1 MSEDTV
7 KLGLMPPLTGLVGIY
22 GAEILRAGQIACQE
36 INENGGVLGK
46 PLELII
52 EDDGSLPESSVEAA
66 KKLVD
71 EHGCVAIIGNLLSNS
86 RIAVAYQVAEPRKIP
101 LLNFSF
107 YEGSILSRYFFHFAA
122 LPNQQIEQMIPY
134 MKEQFGSRM
143 FFAGNN
149 YEWPRGSIHAGKRI
163 LESIGGE
170 VVGEEYCPIG
180 VDSETIERLLD
191 HVEQA
196 DPDVFV
202 PYFAGIDQ
210 VNLLTRFTERGLK
223 NKIKVVMGH
232 FDEMMA
238 SQLSAEVREG
248 FYSSNT
254 YFMTVDSDQNRDFLK
269 RLANYPGVTGIW
281 PKGNGI
287 LTNFSEGTYA
297 CVKAF
302 AKAANEFGSIESESL
317 VESLENISVA
327 SPQGLLEMNPD
338 HHHAKVNAY
347 LSRCRADGEF
357 EIIKNFGAIEPVIPE
372 RYSHQRIIDQ
382 ATVEADIRL
391 QARMLEQ
398 MSEAVLLISSQNTSI
413 LYNNV
418 SAENIF
424 GYEKGEL
431 NSLDMARL
439 VAPTDSELP
448 ENLENIISKLNQKGQ
463 WKGDLRNIKKNGAY
477 FWCSITVSTFT
488 HPLYGEVWLAVFRDI
503 SKQKKSEERQKQTEE
518 RLNYL
523 VSSSPVTIYT
533 CKATPP
539 FAATYISPNI
549 KEFMGFE
556 PKQFTN
562 NPSFWADN
570 IHPEDSPRVFDG
582 LPHLFENDSHTHEYR
597 FRMSDGRYTWM
608 MDSLKLIRD
617 KDGNPI
623 EIIGN
628 WSDNSKHRQAAEA
641 LASSEEKLRL
651 IHSRVPGIV
660 YQFKLDKKGNKSLP
674 YVSPTIDN
682 YLGVTSQRVM
692 DDADVWFDLTH
703 PEDRLGLDA
712 SIVESMTQMITWD
725 WIGRFIRD
733 DNDTRWF
740 HGTSTPEKLS
750 DGSTLWNGVFIDIT
764 KQKKT
769 EVELEKHRHHLEDLV
784 VERTA
789 DLSNARDE
797 AEKANASKSDFL
809 SSMSHEL
816 RTPMNAI
823 LGFGQLLELDVDTL
837 NESQQSN
844 VKEILDAGKHL
855 LTLINEVLD
864 LAKIES
870 GNLEVSI
877 EGIQLENVIQQ
888 CLHLIKPQA
897 EARHI
902 EVVNNISEKDYTV
915 QADITRL
922 KQVLLNIL
930 SNAIKYNSDNGKIIL
945 EVSLTN
951 SQCLR
956 LCITD
961 TGKGLNDEEISKL
974 FLSFERLDAVDN
986 VEGTGIGLVIT
997 KHLIELMNGTIGVE
1011 STKGTGST
1019 FWIELPMSSPYP
1031 VEQSSVIDNKKEI
1044 IKVQDNIQTKSNHS
1058 VLYIEDNPANMKLVT
1073 RVMAL
1078 RSNTE
1083 ILKAIDP
1090 FTGLEMASKHQ
1101 PDLILLDINLPGID
1115 GYEVLKR
1122 LRQQES
1128 TQNIPVIAVSANAM
1142 KKDIDRGMA
1151 AGFESYIT
1159 KPIDVKVLLEV
1170 VNMKLQES
1178 KK

>member
-1 MSEDTV
+1 MSEATV

-22 GAEILRAGQIACQE
+22 GTEILRAGQIACQE

-52 EDDGSLPESSVEAA
+52 EDDGSLPETSVKAA
-66 KKLVD
+66 EKLVD
-71 EHGCVAIIGNLLSNS
+71 KYGCVAIIGNLLSNS

-122 LPNQQIEQMIPY
+122 LPNQQIDQMIPY

-180 VDSETIERLLD
+180 VDSETIEFLLD

-223 NKIKVVMGH
+223 NKMKVVMGH
-232 FDEMMA
+232 YDEMMA
-238 SQLSAEVREG
+238 SQLSAEVRDG

-269 RLANYPGVTGIW
+269 RLANYPGVNGIW
-281 PKGNGI
+281 PKGNGT

-302 AKAANEFGSIESESL
+302 AKAANECGSIESEAL
-317 VESLENISVA
+317 VESLKNISVS
-327 SPQGLLEMNPD
+327 SPQGILEVNPE
-338 HHHAKVNAY
+338 HQHAKVNAY

-357 EIIKNFGAIEPVIPE
+357 EIIKNFGVIEPVIPE
-372 RYSHQRIIDQ
+372 RYSHQRITDQ
-382 ATVEADIRL
+382 ATVESDIRL

-398 MSEAVLLISSQNTSI
+398 MSEAILLISTQNMSI

-424 GYEKGEL
+424 GYENDEL
-431 NSLDMARL
+431 NGFEMEQLI
-439 VAPTDSELP
+439 APTNNES
-448 ENLENIISKLNQKGQ
+448 LEPLSNIINILNQKGQ
-463 WKGDLRNIKKNGAY
+463 WQGELRNIKKDGVH
-477 FWCSITVSTFT
+477 FWCSVTITTFT
-488 HPLYGEVWLAVFRDI
+488 HPLYGEVWLAVLRDI
-503 SKQKKSEERQKQTEE
+503 SEQKESEERQKQSEE

-523 VSSSPVTIYT
+523 VSASPVTIYT
-533 CKATPP
+533 CEATPP

-549 KEFMGFE
+549 KEFMGFA
-556 PKQFTN
+556 PKQFTDN
-562 NPSFWADN
+562 AGFWADN
-570 IHPEDSPRVFDG
+570 IHPEDSQRVFDG
-582 LPHLFENDSHTHEYR
+582 LPKLFENGSHSHEYR
-597 FRMSDGRYTWM
+597 FRNSDGRYIWM

-628 WSDNSKHRQAAEA
+628 WSDNTKHKQAADA

-651 IHSRVPGIV
+651 IHSRVPGIL
-660 YQFKLDKKGNKSLP
+660 YQFKIDNNGDKSLP
-674 YVSPTIDN
+674 YVSPTIEN
-682 YLGVTSQRVM
+682 YLGVTSQSAM
-692 DDADVWFDLTH
+692 KDADVWFDLTH
-703 PEDRLGLDA
+703 PDDRPELDA
-712 SIVESMTQMITWD
+712 SIAKSMSQMRTWD
-725 WIGRFIRD
+725 WTGRFIRD
-733 DNDTRWF
+733 DKDVRWL

-764 KQKKT
+764 EQRKA
-769 EVELEKHRHHLEDLV
+769 EVELEKHRHHLEELV
-784 VERTA
+784 VERTT

-797 AEKANASKSDFL
+797 ADKANASKSEFL

-823 LGFGQLLELDVDTL
+823 LGFGQLLKLDVDTL

-844 VKEILDAGKHL
+844 VTEIIDAGNHL

-870 GNLEVSI
+870 GKLEVSI
-877 EGIQLENVIQQ
+877 EDIQLENVIQQ
-888 CLHLIKPQA
+888 CLQLIKPQA

-902 EVVNNISEKDYTV
+902 EVLNKVSEKHYTV

-922 KQVLLNIL
+922 KQVILNLL
-930 SNAIKYNSDNGKIIL
+930 SNAVKYNSENGKIIL
-945 EVSLTN
+945 ES
-951 SQCLR
+951 SQTDSHCLR
-956 LCITD
+956 LCVTD
-961 TGKGLNDEEISKL
+961 TGKGLNDDEISKL
-974 FLSFERLDAVDN
+974 FSSFERLDAVDN

-997 KHLIELMNGTIGVE
+997 KHLIELMNGTIGIE
-1011 STKGTGST
+1011 STKGKGST
-1019 FWIELPMSSPYP
+1019 FWIELPLSSQHP
-1031 VEQSSVIDNKKEI
+1031 VEQSSVIDNEKEI
-1044 IKVQDNIQTKSNHS
+1044 IKVQDNIQAESNHS

-1073 RVMAL
+1073 RVLAL
-1078 RSNTE
+1078 RSD
-1083 ILKAIDP
+1083 IKVLKASEPI
-1090 FTGLEMASKHQ
+1090 TGLEMANKLQ
-1101 PDLILLDINLPGID
+1101 PDLILLDINLPSID

-1142 KKDIDRGMA
+1142 KKDIERGLA
-1151 AGFESYIT
+1151 AGFNDYIT
-1159 KPIDVKVLLEV
+1159 KPIDIKALLDSVDVILE
-1170 VNMKLQES
+1170 
-1178 KK
+1178 

>member
-71 EHGCVAIIGNLLSNS
+71 QQRCVAIIGNLLSNS
-86 RIAVAYQVAEPRKIP
+86 RIAVAYQVAEPCKIP

-122 LPNQQIEQMIPY
+122 LPNQQIDQMIPY

-191 HVEQA
+191 YVEQA
-196 DPDVFV
+196 APDVFV
-202 PYFAGIDQ
+202 PYFAGVDQ
-210 VNLLTRFTERGLK
+210 VHLLTRFTERGLK
-223 NKIKVVMGH
+223 NKMKVVMGH
-232 FDEMMA
+232 YDEMMA

-254 YFMTVDSDQNRDFLK
+254 YFMTIDSEQNRNFLK
-269 RLANYPGVTGIW
+269 RLSNYQGVNGVW

-287 LTNFSEGTYA
+287 LTNFGEGTYA

-302 AKAANEFGSIESESL
+302 AKAANECGSIESESL
-317 VESLENISVA
+317 VESLKNISVV
-327 SPQGLLEMNPD
+327 SPQGLLKMNPE

-372 RYSHQRIIDQ
+372 RYSHQRITDQ

-398 MSEAVLLISSQNTSI
+398 MSEAVLLISSQNSSI
-413 LYNNV
+413 LYNNA

-431 NSLDMARL
+431 NGLPLDRL
-439 VAPTDSELP
+439 VVPTGNKSQDHLS
-448 ENLENIISKLNQKGQ
+448 NIISVLNQKGQ
-463 WKGDLRNIKKNGAY
+463 WEGELCNIKKDGVHI
-477 FWCSITVSTFT
+477 WCSITISTFT

-523 VSSSPVTIYT
+523 VSASPVTIYT

-562 NPSFWADN
+562 NPSFWVDN
-570 IHPEDSPRVFDG
+570 IHPDDSQRVFDG
-582 LPHLFENDSHTHEYR
+582 LPQLFENNSHAHEYR
-597 FRMSDGRYTWM
+597 FRASDGRYIWM

-641 LASSEEKLRL
+641 LALSEEKLRL

-660 YQFKLDKKGNKSLP
+660 YQFKVDKKGNKSLP

-682 YLGVTSQRVM
+682 YLGVTSQSVM

-703 PEDRLGLDA
+703 PDDRPGLDA

-725 WIGRFIRD
+725 WNGRFIRD
-733 DNDTRWF
+733 DNDTRWL

-764 KQKKT
+764 EQKKA
-769 EVELEKHRHHLEDLV
+769 EVELEKHRNHLEDLV
-784 VERTA
+784 VERTT

-844 VKEILDAGKHL
+844 VKEILDAGEHL

-870 GNLEVSI
+870 GKMEVFI
-877 EGIQLENVIQQ
+877 ENVQLNEIIQQ
-888 CLHLIKPQA
+888 SITLIQSQA
-897 EARHI
+897 EARKI
-902 EVVNNISEKDYTV
+902 EVINNISDNGYTV
-915 QADITRL
+915 QADLTRL
-922 KQVLLNIL
+922 KQVILNLL
-930 SNAIKYNSDNGKIIL
+930 SNAVKYNSDNGKITL
-945 EVSLTN
+945 ESSLTETD
-951 SQCLR
+951 SQCIR

-974 FLSFERLDAVDN
+974 FRSFERLDVVDN

-1019 FWIELPMSSPYP
+1019 FWIELPKSSQYP
-1031 VEQSSVIDNKKEI
+1031 VEQSYVIDNKKEI

-1073 RVMAL
+1073 RIISL

-1083 ILKAIDP
+1083 VLKASEP

-1142 KKDIDRGMA
+1142 KKDIERGLA
-1151 AGFESYIT
+1151 AGFNDYIT
-1159 KPIDVKVLLEV
+1159 KPIDINALLHSVDRILE
-1170 VNMKLQES
+1170 
-1178 KK
+1178 